1 MRLLVALS
9 RFAVVVWPRTGEPA
23 RRFGLAV
30 WVLRV
35 LMLAP
40 SSLAA
45 DPAGEATSLSVQDV
59 LIEGKLYSPQ
69 ALFILSRTVE
79 AFDRDAVLP
88 HYLGRTS
95 TVRLLPYRLRGDVF
109 STALASQSVVVVG
122 DSTVASPVSRRSP

>member
-1 MRLLVALS
+1 MRLLVTLS
-9 RFAVVVWPRTGEPA
+9 RIARLGWQRTGEPV

-30 WVLRV
+30 WILRV
-35 LMLAP
+35 LILAP

-45 DPAGEATSLSVQDV
+45 DPVGQATSLSVQDV

-79 AFDRDAVLP
+79 EFDRDAVLP

-109 STALASQSVVVVG
+109 SAALASQSVVIG